1 MLSTETVQDSESS
14 SSLRH
19 LQAEEAI
26 RKNRVDHVKTVL
38 VIMSGRSVIFDDASL
53 RQKIRLTYPDAK
65 IYFMSSEAYPFGEKV
80 PKSLKIDL
88 LIDFTGPGDRR
99 KWFWAR
105 RLRSRARVCVGR
117 PAGFFRAHI
126 YDRLTGESKRKDLPR
141 DVLERER
148 ICQREVLE
156 LAGVPVSTKGNTGS
170 DQGRTIASRLP
181 PLRDGQGHH

>member
-1 MLSTETVQDSESS
+1 MVSTEKVQDSESS
-14 SSLRH
+14 SSLRQ

-26 RKNRVDHVKTVL
+26 RKQRVDHVRNVL
-38 VIMSGRSVIFDDASL
+38 VILSGRSVIYDDASL
-53 RQKIRLTYPDAK
+53 RQKILLSYPGAK
-65 IYFMSSEAYPFGEKV
+65 IYFMTSEAYSFGEKL

-99 KWFWAR
+99 KWLWAR

-117 PAGFFRAHI
+117 PAGFFREHI
-126 YDRLTGESKRKDLPR
+126 YDRLTTEGKRKDLPR

-156 LAGVPVSTKGNTGS
+156 LAGIPVSTKGNTGP
-170 DQGRTIASRLP
+170 DQGRTIATRLP
-181 PLRDGQGHH
+181 PLRDGTNHH